1 MDFGADRCIEC
12 GSCTDVCPSARHGG
26 IVPEKT
32 VKDVNEGR
40 EPVDVWKCLQCHRC
54 SVACPQD
61 IDIAGL
67 ICHLRNEASSKGDIP
82 ECFRRS
88 AAQMKKDLR
97 MSPIIGRTVTQ
108 RSDLGLSTGEISEE
122 ERKIVSGMLRGPGFD
137 E

>member
-61 IDIAGL
+61 IDIAT
-67 ICHLRNEASSKGDIP
+67 IR
-82 ECFRRS
+82 
-88 AAQMKKDLR
+88 
-97 MSPIIGRTVTQ
+97 
-108 RSDLGLSTGEISEE
+108 
-122 ERKIVSGMLRGPGFD
+122 VSGPPNPPAVLFTA
-137 E
+137 